1 MKLGTTKLIMGQM
14 LKHYDKFGV
23 IGLLLSHLKDNGR
36 TMGRVGDGGRIPRMM
51 GDDKYQWK
59 NIKKILKAC

>member
-14 LKHYDKFGV
+14 LKHYDKFNI

-36 TMGRVGDGGRIPRMM
+36 TMGRVGDGEMIPKMM
-51 GDDKYQWK
+51 GDDK
-59 NIKKILKAC
+59 